1 MGQGD
6 SLVGATLDGKYR
18 MESLLGAGSM
28 GTVYRARHLSLESW
42 RAIKVMRP
50 ELAQDAD
57 FVERFQRE
65 ARLLEE
71 LRHPNLVALHD
82 FAQLPDGAWYIVSE
96 FVEGETLA
104 ARLARA
110 GPLAADDAVRL
121 FTQLAD
127 GVTAAHAKGVV
138 HRDLSPDNIMI
149 S

>member
-1 MGQGD
+1 
-6 SLVGATLDGKYR
+6 
-18 MESLLGAGSM
+18 MESLLGSGSM

-50 ELAQDAD
+50 ELAEDAD

-104 ARLARA
+104 ARLARTGRA
-110 GPLAADDAVRL
+110 RRGRGGATLHASSPTASRPLTPRASC
-121 FTQLAD
+121 
-127 GVTAAHAKGVV
+127 TATCHP
-138 HRDLSPDNIMI
+138 RTS
-149 S
+149 